1 MKRLLAL
8 LLLVIP
14 SISYGAV
21 HQIAQL
27 TLASSAGVRASN
39 ASSIAISTDGNTI
52 VVGSAGSRVRDN
64 VDSGAVFVFVKPSGG
79 WTDMQQTATLVA
91 SDGHF
96 ESTLGDSV
104 SISGNTIVAGSPGGK
119 RGGPGRS
126 YIFIKPTGGWKT
138 GTETAELTPSDGSS
152 TDYFGSSASI
162 SGNTVVIAA
171 FGVDDYQG
179 AAYVYVEPS
188 GGWTSMTETAKL
200 RAEDGKPGDGLSRA
214 AINGS
219 MIATGADHFE
229 HTATPGAGYVFT
241 GSGSSWTQIAELRP
255 SNWIPGDQFGDLDA
269 FNGNTVVIGKTN
281 ASLEGVAYVYVKP
294 SAGWSDMTET
304 AELDPSLP
312 PDSEF
317 TAGAISA
324 NGSTILAAA
333 SGIGYVY
340 VRPEGGWVT
349 TSTPT
354 LEFGSGS
361 NLGYPMQIGTPAY
374 AAVSAVVNDAAVV
387 LLFEQ

>member
-27 TLASSAGVRASN
+27 ALASSAGVRASN

-52 VVGSAGSRVRDN
+52 VVGSAGSRVRGN

-91 SDGHF
+91 TDGHF
-96 ESTLGDSV
+96 ESWLGASV

-126 YIFIKPTGGWKT
+126 YIFVKPAGGWKMAT
-138 GTETAELTPSDGSS
+138 QTAELTPSDGSS
-152 TDYFGSSASI
+152 TDYFGDSASI

-171 FGVDDYQG
+171 SGVDDYQG
-179 AAYVYVEPS
+179 AAYVFVEPS
-188 GGWTSMTETAKL
+188 GGWTNMTETVKL
-200 RAEDGKPGDGLSRA
+200 RASDGKPGDTLLRA
-214 AINGS
+214 AISGNT
-219 MIATGADHFE
+219 IVAGADHSE

-241 GSGSSWTQIAELRP
+241 GAGSSWTQIAELQP
-255 SNWIPGDQFGDLDA
+255 SDWIAGDQFGDLDA

-281 ASLEGVAYVYVKP
+281 ASLEGVAYIYVKP

-312 PDSEF
+312 PNSEF
-317 TAGAISA
+317 TAGAISS
-324 NGSTILAAA
+324 NGSTILATA

-340 VRPEGGWVT
+340 VRPKSGWIT
-349 TSTPT
+349 TSIPT

-361 NLGYPMQIGTPAY
+361 NLGYPMQIGAPAY
-374 AAVSAVVNDAAVV
+374 GAMSAIVNDAAVV